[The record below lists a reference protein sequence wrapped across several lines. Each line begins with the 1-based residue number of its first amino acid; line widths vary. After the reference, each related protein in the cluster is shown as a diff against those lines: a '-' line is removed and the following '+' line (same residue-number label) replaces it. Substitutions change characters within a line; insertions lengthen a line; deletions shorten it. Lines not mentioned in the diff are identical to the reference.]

1 MLLMIQHHNFGGDL
15 ITNGNLDFTS
25 DGSSS
30 ANRVTFGD
38 ASDLSIYHDGSNS
51 YISDTGTGNLL
62 IRAESLVAIQDTSG
76 NNSAIF
82 NDGGTV
88 ELYHNNSLKF
98 TTQSYGID
106 VTGEVQCD
114 SLDVDG
120 RC

>member
-1 MLLMIQHHNFGGDL
+1 MQSKFGTGD
-15 ITNGNLDFTS
+15 
-25 DGSSS
+25 
-30 ANRVTFGD
+30 
-38 ASDLSIYHDGSNS
+38 DLQIYHDGSNS

-120 RC
+120 AADITGFST